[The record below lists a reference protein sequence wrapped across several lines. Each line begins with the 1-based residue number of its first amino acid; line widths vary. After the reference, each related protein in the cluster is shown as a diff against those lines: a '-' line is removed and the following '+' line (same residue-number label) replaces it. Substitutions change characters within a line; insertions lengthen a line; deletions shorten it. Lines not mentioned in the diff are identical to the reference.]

1 MYAEALWDHVTMN
14 EEELCFT
21 AGQAIA
27 VYDIDD
33 PEWWFGLADDHIGWF
48 PAAFVR
54 VGLPNSILIH
64 AVSALNYQLSQAWQ
78 AVKRNQA
85 GDLSLRRIARI

>member
-27 VYDIDD
+27 VYDVDD

-54 VGLPNSILIH
+54 VSFLTVLSTRIFITLPLGLTQN
-64 AVSALNYQLSQAWQ
+64 
-78 AVKRNQA
+78 
-85 GDLSLRRIARI
+85 

>member
-54 VGLPNSILIH
+54 VSSHTLQTSLEKGAPLVILSCF
-64 AVSALNYQLSQAWQ
+64 VT
-78 AVKRNQA
+78 
-85 GDLSLRRIARI
+85 

>member
-27 VYDIDD
+27 VYDVDD

-48 PAAFVR
+48 PASFVR
-54 VGLPNSILIH
+54 VG
-64 AVSALNYQLSQAWQ
+64 
-78 AVKRNQA
+78 
-85 GDLSLRRIARI
+85 

>member
-27 VYDIDD
+27 VYDVDD

-54 VGLPNSILIH
+54 VSLQKVVFFYKDMCTCENCMQTIFGTNGKQYP
-64 AVSALNYQLSQAWQ
+64 LSF
-78 AVKRNQA
+78 KPEF
-85 GDLSLRRIARI
+85 L

>member
-27 VYDIDD
+27 VYDVDD

-48 PAAFVR
+48 PASFVR
-54 VGLPNSILIH
+54 VSAIQNLI
-64 AVSALNYQLSQAWQ
+64 
-78 AVKRNQA
+78 
-85 GDLSLRRIARI
+85 